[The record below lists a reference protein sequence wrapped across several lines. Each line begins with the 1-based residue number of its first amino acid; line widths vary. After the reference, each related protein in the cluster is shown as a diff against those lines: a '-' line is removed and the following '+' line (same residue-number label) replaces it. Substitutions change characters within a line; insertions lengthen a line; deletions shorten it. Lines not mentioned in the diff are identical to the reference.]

1 MWEIARRP
9 RWIGGLVLALAI
21 ATLFALLSQWQIA
34 RSVDEGAVIVRQT
47 EVAVPLDQLERPQG
61 PVTTRGAG
69 QRVSVTAAMADDFL
83 LLPGRLNGGKRG
95 YWIVGHLILSGD
107 GSGSGSVSVS
117 GGGSGVSL
125 ATAIG
130 WSPNATAAARALE
143 QLSASTDRVPK
154 TFTGRY
160 LPSEAP
166 QEDDFEHGVQN
177 AMSVAAFINQ
187 WKIEPQSIY
196 GGFIILDAR
205 SLGSGTQLHVIDSPA
220 PSVEVQLN
228 WLNVFY
234 AIEWVVFAVFVIFL
248 WFRLVR
254 DTFQRELEEAAEL
267 N

>member
-21 ATLFALLSQWQIA
+21 AAIFALLSQWQIA
-34 RSVDEGAVIVRQT
+34 RSVDEGAVLVRQT
-47 EVAVPLDQLERPQG
+47 EVAVPLDQREQPQG

-69 QRVSVTAAMADDFL
+69 QRVSVVATLADDFL
-83 LLPGRLNGGKRG
+83 ILPGRLNAGKRG
-95 YWIVGHLILSGD
+95 YWIVGHLIQSN
-107 GSGSGSVSVS
+107 
-117 GGGSGVSL
+117 SGVSL

-130 WSPNATAAARALE
+130 WSPNAAAAARALE
-143 QLSASTDRVPK
+143 LLSAHADVVAPK

-166 QEDDFEHGVQN
+166 QEDDFEHGVHN

-187 WKIEPQSIY
+187 WKIEPHGVY
-196 GGFIILDAR
+196 GGYLILDSDA
-205 SLGSGTQLHVIDSPA
+205 SIGLAHLAVIDSPP

-234 AIEWVVFAVFVIFL
+234 AIEWVVFAIFSVFL

-254 DTFQRELEEAAEL
+254 DTYQREQEEAAV
-267 N
+267 

>member
-9 RWIGGLVLALAI
+9 RWIGGLVVALAI
-21 ATLFALLSQWQIA
+21 AAIFALLSQWQIA
-34 RSVDEGAVIVRQT
+34 RSVDEGTVLVRQT
-47 EVAVPLDQLERPQG
+47 EVAVPLGQLEQPQG

-69 QRVSVTAAMADDFL
+69 QRVSVVATMVDDFL

-95 YWIVGHLILSGD
+95 YWIVGHLIQSGGD
-107 GSGSGSVSVS
+107 VSV
-117 GGGSGVSL
+117 

-130 WSPNATAAARALE
+130 WSPNADAAARALE
-143 QLSASTDRVPK
+143 QLSTNTDLVPK

-166 QEDDFEHGVQN
+166 QEDDFENGVQN
-177 AMSVAAFINQ
+177 AMSVAAFVNQ
-187 WKIEPQSIY
+187 WKIEPDRVY
-196 GGFIILDAR
+196 GGYLILDAR
-205 SLGSGTQLHVIDSPA
+205 SLGSLTQLTVIDSPA
-220 PSVEVQLN
+220 PSAQVQVN

-234 AIEWVVFAVFVIFL
+234 AIEWVVFALFAVFL

-254 DTFQRELEEAAEL
+254 DTYQRELEEAAEL